1 MTFSA
6 VARRG
11 QELLTRLAN
20 EVAPERALG
29 LPTDLVTL
37 ARRLGAYDVVYRAR
51 SAHGFTEW
59 TPKGP
64 RVVLNWAESEG
75 RRRTILA
82 HECGHLLLDPIFKP
96 DALELVPDYVKASLV
111 TATDALATTSDDL
124 VELLGDTPLETLC
137 DRLAY
142 ELVLPDAVASEA
154 ASRVRTIDDIGQFC
168 NDWRVS
174 MTVAV
179 LALNRHRGSQS
190 APRLG
195 LLQARRAAGDYWM
208 AGSSCG
214 MPTTWRGR
222 VVLAPESGR
231 VIDAMRPDDRRVVR
245 LRLSNGERQRDVVAQ
260 IAKYRERATVMVR
273 ADDLR

>member
-1 MTFSA
+1 MTFPSMA
-6 VARRG
+6 QRG

-20 EVAPERALG
+20 EIAPERAQG
-29 LPTDLVTL
+29 LPTDVVTL
-37 ARRLGAYDVVYRAR
+37 ARKLGAYDVVYRAR

-82 HECGHLLLDPIFKP
+82 HECGHLLLDPLFKP
-96 DALELVPDYVKASLV
+96 EALDLMPNDIKASLV
-111 TATDALATTSDDL
+111 TATSALAMTSDDL
-124 VELLGDTPLETLC
+124 LSLLGDTPLETLC

-154 ASRVRTIDDIGQFC
+154 ASRVQTIDEIGQFC

-174 MTVAV
+174 MTVAI
-179 LALNRHRGSQS
+179 LALNRHRGSKS
-190 APRLG
+190 APKLG
-195 LLQARRAAGDYWM
+195 VLQARRTAGDYWM
-208 AGSSCG
+208 AASSCG

-222 VVLAPESGR
+222 VELAPESGR
-231 VIDAMRPDDRRVVR
+231 VVDAMRPDDRRVVQV
-245 LRLSNGERQRDVVAQ
+245 RLSNGERQRDVIAQ
-260 IAKYRERATVMVR
+260 IAKHRERATVMVR